1 MSPWRKSGEYRSRA
15 TGERRMGAV
24 LLTDGQQRKTLAA
37 ARSLGKQGK
46 KVIVGE
52 TTRWATAAF
61 SRYCRQG
68 VVYPD
73 PRVDPKG
80 FWQKLREVIDGF
92 GIETIFSMDDA
103 VMDLVVER
111 QNELEATCRL
121 LLSAAEDYHLA
132 ADKGLALE
140 QAQSLGIDC
149 PRSIQPPKD
158 WVLKL
163 LQGENKLDLD
173 KLGDFPLVIKPRK
186 SSGSRGIRYLM
197 NNLKPEELQEV
208 YEKVHQTYPFPL
220 IQECIPP
227 GTRHDVCL
235 LYDASSRLKASFVQK
250 EIRHFP
256 PDRGPSTLQESVW
269 RPDLVAKADA
279 IMRSLNWKGIAEVE
293 FMHDP
298 RDGKDKFM
306 EINPRFWGSL
316 HLAILAGVDFPWL
329 YYRLIMGQ
337 ALPELSRYQVGVR
350 CRWLLPGDILHFLSN
365 KDRWHLQPSFLAGK
379 KEGVYDDIICG
390 DDLMPVA
397 GFFLAVLHYL
407 PQRQM
412 WRQIFKR

>member
-1 MSPWRKSGEYRSRA
+1 
-15 TGERRMGAV
+15 MGAV

-46 KVIVGE
+46 TVIIGE
-52 TTRWATAAF
+52 NTRWATAAF

-73 PRVDPKG
+73 PRANPAE
-80 FWQKLREVIDGF
+80 FWQKLREVIDRF
-92 GIETIFSMDDA
+92 KLETLFPMDDA
-103 VMDLVVER
+103 VMDIVVKR
-111 QNELEATCRL
+111 QSELTETRL
-121 LLSAAEDYHLA
+121 LLPAAEDYRIA

-140 QAQSLGIDC
+140 RVEKLGLDCPQSLGSEKNC
-149 PRSIQPPKD
+149 
-158 WVLKL
+158 VLKL
-163 LQGENKLDLD
+163 QQNMPALAVD
-173 KLGDFPLVIKPRK
+173 KLGNFPLVIKPRR
-186 SSGSRGIRYLM
+186 SSGSRGIKYLKK
-197 NNLKPEELQEV
+197 NYTPEELQEA
-208 YEKVHQTYPFPL
+208 YEKVHQEYPFPL

-227 GTRHDVCL
+227 GIKHDVCL

-256 PDRGPSTLQESVW
+256 LERGPSTLQESVR
-269 RPDLVAKADA
+269 RPDLVAKADT
-279 IMRSLNWKGIAEVE
+279 IMQSLNWKGIAEVE
-293 FMHDP
+293 FMQDP

-329 YYRLIMGQ
+329 YYRLLMGQ
-337 ALPELSRYQVGVR
+337 AFPELSRYQVGIR

-365 KDRWHLQPSFLAGK
+365 KDRRHLQPSFLAGK
-379 KEGVYDDIICG
+379 KDGVYDDIIAG

-397 GFFLAVLHYL
+397 GFILAALHYL
-407 PQRQM
+407 PQRKM
-412 WRQIFKR
+412 WRQIFSR